1 MRTLFKIWLVATVV
15 SLTFYTPIYF
25 FSDNAVDAIEDIT
38 AAELIP
44 YISIRGVDV
53 ERMENNLRGMGVDTD
68 LSLDDALDDNP
79 RVLDY
84 RIGYAEGNEFK
95 QLSLS
100 TGLSFVVARAE
111 VENGLAVELVFGVLN
126 KHFLRN
132 TTQVEGLYQMRV
144 TDGQKILSIEAQND
158 LQNHI
163 FGLFLKDEKQAGQS
177 LMPLEQRFMAMR
189 ERELKAQPQ
198 PEPEATAAPAPVQ
211 AAASEPREIDSVTV
225 AGNPSASQIVIF
237 QFDGKPAYCAD
248 EGEDGAN
255 CRGDASSF
263 IGMGTHKDY
272 MDPDSALCIA
282 GEPGCVLPQF
292 FPADIK
298 G

>member
-53 ERMENNLRGMGVDTD
+53 ERMESNLRGMGVDTE
-68 LSLDDALDDNP
+68 LPLDDALDNNP

-84 RIGYAEGNEFK
+84 SIGYAEGNEFK

-111 VENGLAVELVFGVLN
+111 LENDLAVELIFGVLN

-132 TTQVEGLYQMRV
+132 TTQVEGLYQLRV
-144 TDGQKILSIEAQND
+144 TDGQKTLAIEAQND

-163 FGLFLKDEKQAGQS
+163 YGLFLKDEKQAGQS
-177 LMPLEQRFMAMR
+177 LMPLEQRFVAMR
-189 ERELKAQPQ
+189 ERGLKAQP
-198 PEPEATAAPAPVQ
+198 EPAVAPVQ

-225 AGNPSASQIVIF
+225 AGNPSPSQIVIF

-255 CRGDASSF
+255 CRGDASAF

-282 GEPGCVLPQF
+282 GETGCVLPQF

>member
-1 MRTLFKIWLVATVV
+1 MRTLFKIWLVATLV
-15 SLTFYTPIYF
+15 SLAIYTPIYF
-25 FSDNAVDAIEDIT
+25 FSDNAVDAIEDLT

-53 ERMENNLRGMGVDTD
+53 ERMEQNLRGMGVDTD

-84 RIGYAEGNEFK
+84 SIGYAEGNEFK

-111 VENGLAVELVFGVLN
+111 VENGLAVELIFGVLN
-126 KHFLRN
+126 KHYLRN
-132 TTQVEGLYQMRV
+132 TTQVEGVYQLRV
-144 TDGQKILSIEAQND
+144 TDGQKILAVEAQND

-177 LMPLEQRFMAMR
+177 LMPLEQRFLAMR
-189 ERELKAQPQ
+189 ERELKAQPEL
-198 PEPEATAAPAPVQ
+198 PPTAAPSQ
-211 AAASEPREIDSVTV
+211 ASEAREIDSVTV
-225 AGNPSASQIVIF
+225 AGNPSPSQIVIF

-255 CRGDASSF
+255 CRGDASAF

-272 MDPDSALCIA
+272 MDPESPLCIA
-282 GEPGCVLPQF
+282 GESGCVLPEY
-292 FPADIK
+292 FPKDIR